1 MTFLKD
7 CVVSTHA
14 DCKKSVSGVTLNT
27 LDTQEKRR
35 KSDTRMSVPK
45 SFSMNFQSLS
55 GVGGNGGGGR
65 DSVMGGGLGLASS
78 SSGGALSNVSASSST
93 SALLHDTSIRILTRL
108 HQAQLDKDANFMGD
122 CRCV

>member
-1 MTFLKD
+1 
-7 CVVSTHA
+7 
-14 DCKKSVSGVTLNT
+14 
-27 LDTQEKRR
+27 
-35 KSDTRMSVPK
+35 
-45 SFSMNFQSLS
+45 MNFQSLS

-122 CRCV
+122 